1 MSVARVDGTAARP
14 LDWAPRDRQPAKA
27 RRQSSAPAPAPQRP
41 AGDRAS
47 ARRLTAGQ
55 ILLFAACWLAIVAGA
70 VAVVARH
77 AEIASAGYRITAA
90 QNELA
95 KIQHENMLL
104 EAEVALLA
112 DPERIYRIAT
122 EQLGM
127 VSRERF
133 EVTVVATAEPVE
145 RPTLQGATIASLGA
159 DAAELAG
166 TEGFWAGLGRTVI
179 GWLTGQPQ
187 QAAAKAPER

>member
-14 LDWAPRDRQPAKA
+14 LDWATRSRPPAK
-27 RRQSSAPAPAPQRP
+27 RGRPSSAPQPQPPVGRK
-41 AGDRAS
+41 AAN
-47 ARRLTAGQ
+47 RRLSAGQ
-55 ILLFAACWLAIVAGA
+55 IALFAACWLAIVAGA

-95 KIQHENMLL
+95 KVEHEIMLL

-122 EQLGM
+122 EDLGM
-127 VSRERF
+127 VPRERF
-133 EVTVVATAEPVE
+133 EVTVVATAEPVV
-145 RPTLQGATIASLGA
+145 RPSQQGATIASLGA
-159 DAAELAG
+159 DAAELAS
-166 TEGFWAGLGRTVI
+166 TDGFWAGLGRTVV
-179 GWLTGQPQ
+179 GWLTGKPQ